1 MKLFKFAS
9 IIAFQTL
16 AACGG
21 GNESNTENVV
31 MPALSVV
38 TPAFRVNP
46 ENSAAPA
53 EPVDITKQDASH
65 TSPTPII
72 TPTRSNTPTP
82 ITPQGFKSEKSL
94 ILKTKQEDLASPAF
108 SMRLDTTLPTAPFND
123 QPIESTSDMVKQS
136 SISNLGLSSVSI
148 TTLMTPP
155 SSEPDQTRAF
165 MDEQENATSL
175 DSAASSSS
183 ASTTSTPTSP
193 TTPISEQS
201 ESSPTFLAKQ
211 LNIEPLTHSHNLS
224 GTNTPPTPTQPIELS
239 QVSEKNDLYQHSTL
253 FHSDESIE
261 TKPSNLSLE
270 HPTTDK
276 VESETKWVED
286 FVELL
291 KIHPILGQTRVSS
304 LKKAINDAEN
314 EQKITAGTSKFLSQ
328 LLVLPKRPVFS
339 EPASEFEE
347 YWSCVYSLPEKI
359 SETLR
364 SEEVPQNID
373 INPAIYR
380 VIRDSYRAD
389 DEADDEADDK
399 AGDKADDN
407 LEEFSTNDEK
417 LKTSELKWV
426 NKSLR
431 GVISLEKVLNSCDLY
446 GMVEIVSNAHKKK
459 VIGQDLHN
467 FLFLFFEE
475 LQGCVKIA
483 REKHACA
490 ALKKQPPMLTPEIHE
505 ALNALGREDFENVI
519 SQFQEGQ
526 EQ

>member
-31 MPALSVV
+31 

-53 EPVDITKQDASH
+53 ESVDITRQDASH

-94 ILKTKQEDLASPAF
+94 ILKTKQEDLAGPAF
-108 SMRLDTTLPTAPFND
+108 SMWLDTTPPTAPLND
-123 QPIESTSDMVKQS
+123 QPIASTSDIARQS
-136 SISNLGLSSVSI
+136 SISNLGFSPISI
-148 TTLMTPP
+148 TTPMTPP

-193 TTPISEQS
+193 TTPISDQS

-211 LNIEPLTHSHNLS
+211 PNIEPLTHSHNLF

-239 QVSEKNDLYQHSTL
+239 QVSEKNDLYQHSAP

-261 TKPSNLSLE
+261 TKPSNLTLE

-276 VESETKWVED
+276 VESEAKWVKD
-286 FVELL
+286 FVEWL
-291 KIHPILGQTRVSS
+291 KIHPILGQTRISS
-304 LKKAINDAEN
+304 LKKAIDDAEN
-314 EQKITAGTSKFLSQ
+314 EQRITAGTSKFLSQ
-328 LLVLPKRPVFS
+328 FLVLPKRPVFS
-339 EPASEFEE
+339 EP
-347 YWSCVYSLPEKI
+347 
-359 SETLR
+359 
-364 SEEVPQNID
+364 
-373 INPAIYR
+373 
-380 VIRDSYRAD
+380 
-389 DEADDEADDK
+389 
-399 AGDKADDN
+399 
-407 LEEFSTNDEK
+407 
-417 LKTSELKWV
+417 
-426 NKSLR
+426 NKSLTE
-431 GVISLEKVLNSCDLY
+431 ISSIN
-446 GMVEIVSNAHKKK
+446 
-459 VIGQDLHN
+459 
-467 FLFLFFEE
+467 
-475 LQGCVKIA
+475 
-483 REKHACA
+483 
-490 ALKKQPPMLTPEIHE
+490 
-505 ALNALGREDFENVI
+505 
-519 SQFQEGQ
+519 
-526 EQ
+526 